1 MRGGYYAQ
9 EYIYEVLEA
18 HTLPSY
24 MKLTVALAD
33 SGSLKSYSFTK
44 KTDTSNKES
53 EAAEASVIHTAGEGP
68 KKAQTVLFVA
78 KTDRGSL
85 IYARKNGK
93 LFKDE
98 DEIAQ
103 LDAQPVGLSIYTSAV
118 TKKSY
123 IVAFSAEGEIF
134 VVDETGDEKGSRKL
148 DHKISAVGVNP
159 KDPLHFAVADPS
171 DFPNIYTTKLG
182 LDASEGKLEFTL
194 DEQWR
199 AKEKESS
206 RVYPPGNNT
215 VSGIVFLPGEETK
228 LVTATSRGVLAL
240 YDTSDAKGLPEASVQ
255 ASKDG
260 IRSIVADPS
269 HPKTVLI
276 GDTRTTVSRWD
287 VEPFKL
293 LGNYKGVSGSTRSLA
308 IRGQYLAVGGL
319 DRYIRVYDIAKRTP
333 AGKVYTGEQVEEVHF
348 DTHDEEEDHHE
359 MDEMWDHIKTKR
371 RRVDRKAA
379 AAKEETE
386 EDVKAELNADVKG
399 SESDNEASDSSEE
412 DSFDDD
418 DEGSEDISEDESV
431 SGTEGEGGS
440 SEFEGFD
447 DDDDDDDGEDEE

>member
-1 MRGGYYAQ
+1 MYVRPM
-9 EYIYEVLEA
+9 L
-18 HTLPSY
+18 TLPYY

-44 KTDTSNKES
+44 NTDTTNKES
-53 EAAEASVIHTAGEGP
+53 DTADVTVIHSAGEGS
-68 KKAQTVLFVA
+68 KKAQAALFVA
-78 KTDRGSL
+78 KTDRGAL

-93 LFKDE
+93 LFKDD

-103 LDAQPVGLSIYTSAV
+103 LNSQPVGLSIYTSSI
-118 TKKSY
+118 TKLSY
-123 IVAFSAEGEIF
+123 ILAFSAEGEIY
-134 VVDETGDEKGSRKL
+134 VVNENGDEKGSRQL
-148 DHKISAVGVNP
+148 NHKVSAVGVDP
-159 KDPLHFAVADPS
+159 KDPLHFAIADPS

-182 LDASEGKLEFTL
+182 LDVSDGKLEFTL

-206 RVYPPGNNT
+206 RIYPPGNNV
-215 VSGIVFLPGEETK
+215 VSGIVFLPGEENG

-240 YDTSDAKGLPEASVQ
+240 YDTNDAKGLPEANVQ

-260 IRSIVADPS
+260 IRSIIADPS
-269 HPKTVLI
+269 HPNTVLI

-287 VEPFKL
+287 VDPFKL

-308 IRGQYLAVGGL
+308 ARGQYLAVGGL
-319 DRYIRVYDIAKRTP
+319 DRYIRIYDIAKRTP
-333 AGKVYTGEQVEEVHF
+333 AGKVYTGEQIEQVHF

-379 AAKEETE
+379 ASKAETE

-399 SESDNEASDSSEE
+399 SESENEASDSSEH

-418 DEGSEDISEDESV
+418 DEGSAVSSEASSDDDSV

-440 SEFEGFD
+440 SSFEGFD
-447 DDDDDDDGEDEE
+447 DDDDDDDGDDDE